1 MLSVSKEVKVI
12 KEAMHYYIA
21 SKYPEFSGF
30 VTDTQLLDFAIVITK
45 ALHDAEIIPGKPD
58 IA

>member
-1 MLSVSKEVKVI
+1 MLSVTKEVKLI
-12 KEAMHYYIA
+12 KETLHYYIA

-30 VTDTQLLDFAIVITK
+30 ITETQLLDIAIVITK
-45 ALHDAEIIPGKPD
+45 ALHDAEIIPSQPD